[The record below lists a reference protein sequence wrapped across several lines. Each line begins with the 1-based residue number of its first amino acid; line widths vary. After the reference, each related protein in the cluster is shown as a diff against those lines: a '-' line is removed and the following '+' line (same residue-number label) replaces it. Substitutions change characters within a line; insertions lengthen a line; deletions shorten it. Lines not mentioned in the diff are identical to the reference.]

1 MEGFEDLFEEDL
13 GLETPINDP
22 KEDIFAGEDPTLS
35 LFEEPTPAPTQSLID
50 DLLKA
55 RGIVDNKIKIVNED
69 NTESEISFFD
79 LSKEEQLDI
88 LTDNQVEASASDLQE
103 DEQTL
108 IQYLRDNNIT
118 LQQYLELYKEDVLQN
133 GSGAEQVYD
142 IDSYDDEELFLLDLK
157 NRYDD
162 LTDEELVK
170 ELEKELQDKD
180 LFTKKVTKLRAEYKQ
195 LEEAYKEEQQ
205 REFNAQRE
213 TQYNQ
218 FVDTMVD
225 VAVKTPDLYGIE
237 LEDDE
242 KNNVLSFLLEL
253 DEEGQSGFYKSLN
266 TPENLYRAA
275 WFLTY
280 GEQAFDALK
289 NAYEAEIA
297 KLKKD
302 IPKVVVR
309 EPRKPNSINDLF

>member
-88 LTDNQVEASASDLQE
+88 LTDNQVEAPASDLQE